1 MAEYVG
7 KEGVYTWVWSGGTVN
22 FSSDWR
28 TFSYSPTIEILD
40 ATAGSDAAKV
50 KIVSFKD
57 GSMSLTLVDQGGT
70 TLDAACTEGVGGTL
84 FWSPAGTAT
93 NSPKYSAAAICKGQT
108 INPQYN
114 QVVERQISWEQ
125 NGARSDNKW

>member
-7 KEGVYTWVWSGGTVN
+7 KEGKYTWVWSGGTVD
-22 FSSDWR
+22 FSGDWR
-28 TFSYSPTIEILD
+28 SFNYAPTIDVLD

-50 KIVSFKD
+50 KIASFKD
-57 GSMSLTLVDQGGT
+57 GTMSLTLVDQGGT
-70 TLDAACTEGVGGTL
+70 ALDAACAEGVGGTL

-93 NSPKYSAAAICKGQT
+93 NSPKYSAPALCHGQT

-125 NGARSDNKW
+125 NGARTDGKW